1 MAKSATKWH
10 ACPTAEYRYIY
21 DGKGERVEKCQA
33 ASATTACPT
42 SGTTG
47 TLYWK
52 GTGSDTLAETDLGG
66 NDEEEYLFF
75 GGARIA
81 RRDTTSTGT
90 TVAVHYYFS
99 DHLGSHGVIYS
110 QTGTTCEQDIDYYPY
125 GGVENDYCA
134 GSGVSQNYKFTG
146 KERDAE
152 SGLDNFGARYDSS
165 ALGRFMTPDWAA
177 KPTTVPYAKFG
188 DPQSLN
194 LYSYVENGPL
204 NRIDPD
210 GHNLIGLGALFAAQ
224 QRQREQQSQTASGGN
239 APSDQ
244 IKNAAQNNG
253 QTQSQQSGSSDK
265 PWDFRKNV
273 VDLLRANNGCS
284 DWFNTGTG
292 SAADT
297 MSNVRI
303 TLFDPKGPI
312 PGPDAVTSED
322 PHAPIEVNSKGR
334 FYANSDN
341 QLPVGDKYK
350 PGSTGAREVI
360 LLHELAHKMQ
370 LIPHDGLDVRQ
381 SEKNTQTVIE
391 HCADAI
397 GP

>member
-1 MAKSATKWH
+1 VAKSATKWH

-21 DGKGERVEKCQA
+21 DGKGERVEKCA
-33 ASATTACPT
+33 VASATTACPT

-125 GGVENDYCA
+125 GGVEYDYCA

-210 GHNLIGLGALFAAQ
+210 GHDEEGGPSGTPAAVDSGTQGGGANGGQTAGGRNAPQKPAEETKKEENKPQDHIGPVKRNEDHVKAGKPVKEQAHIGPVKPELKPVSTWERWVMYVGCLFGTDPDNVSPITSTRENQPRDSTDSPEGTPSGQRDVHSADHAMNPKGAG
-224 QRQREQQSQTASGGN
+224 SQTPDTTAG
-239 APSDQ
+239 
-244 IKNAAQNNG
+244 AA
-253 QTQSQQSGSSDK
+253 
-265 PWDFRKNV
+265 
-273 VDLLRANNGCS
+273 AHAA
-284 DWFNTGTG
+284 
-292 SAADT
+292 SAAECIKD
-297 MSNVRI
+297 
-303 TLFDPKGPI
+303 
-312 PGPDAVTSED
+312 
-322 PHAPIEVNSKGR
+322 VNE
-334 FYANSDN
+334 YP
-341 QLPVGDKYK
+341 Q
-350 PGSTGAREVI
+350 
-360 LLHELAHKMQ
+360 Q
-370 LIPHDGLDVRQ
+370 
-381 SEKNTQTVIE
+381 
-391 HCADAI
+391 
-397 GP
+397 